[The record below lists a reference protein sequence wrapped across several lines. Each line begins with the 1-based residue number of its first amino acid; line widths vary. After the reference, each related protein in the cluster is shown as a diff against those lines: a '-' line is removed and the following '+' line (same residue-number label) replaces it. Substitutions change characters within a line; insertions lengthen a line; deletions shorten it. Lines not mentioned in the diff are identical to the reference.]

1 MTYLVLNL
9 SSHACEFFIGTGC
22 ALYEKSVLPQAPES
36 KKIIFLFKCRLKQ
49 QYGVFTS
56 TRQSIYPK
64 SLVEQQAGSKQTR
77 PDELTSVSDSG
88 KCAQLT
94 PLLFQVSRE
103 FPTSLEQQAGSKQ
116 TRPDELTS
124 VSDSG
129 KCAQLTPLLFQGRR
143 ELRLNKMLTIVSKLG
158 D

>member
-1 MTYLVLNL
+1 MRAANAPAV
-9 SSHACEFFIGTGC
+9 SSI
-22 ALYEKSVLPQAPES
+22 K
-36 KKIIFLFKCRLKQ
+36 
-49 QYGVFTS
+49 
-56 TRQSIYPK
+56 
-64 SLVEQQAGSKQTR
+64 
-77 PDELTSVSDSG
+77 
-88 KCAQLT
+88 
-94 PLLFQVSRE
+94 E

>member
-1 MTYLVLNL
+1 MW
-9 SSHACEFFIGTGC
+9 C
-22 ALYEKSVLPQAPES
+22 
-36 KKIIFLFKCRLKQ
+36 
-49 QYGVFTS
+49 FTS

-64 SLVEQQAGSKQTR
+64 SLV
-77 PDELTSVSDSG
+77 
-88 KCAQLT
+88 
-94 PLLFQVSRE
+94 
-103 FPTSLEQQAGSKQ
+103 EQQAGSKQ